1 MRILVAVDESE
12 HSERAVRYVG
22 GLLRGMSDAKVMLFH
37 VLKPMPRKFLEH
49 GGSEN
54 PSVEGRLGD
63 QLRKDQD
70 EWSRKERGA
79 ESPILLKLREV
90 LEQTGFPPSRVTL
103 KFGHEDDV
111 ARNILEEVREG
122 RYETIVLGRHGA
134 AGQRRWFGGGVT
146 EQVLRDASGLAVW
159 IVD

>member
-1 MRILVAVDESE
+1 MKILVAVDESA
-12 HSERAVRYVG
+12 HSERAVKYVG
-22 GLLRGMSDAKVMLFH
+22 TLLKGAGDVRVMLFH

-63 QLRKDQD
+63 QLKKEQAD
-70 EWSRKERGA
+70 WSRKEREA
-79 ESPILLKLREV
+79 ESPILLKLREA
-90 LEQTGFPPSRVTL
+90 LEQTGFPPGRVTL

-122 RYETIVLGRHGA
+122 RYETLVLGRHGA

-146 EQVLRDASGLAVW
+146 EQILRDAAGLAVW
-159 IVD
+159 IID